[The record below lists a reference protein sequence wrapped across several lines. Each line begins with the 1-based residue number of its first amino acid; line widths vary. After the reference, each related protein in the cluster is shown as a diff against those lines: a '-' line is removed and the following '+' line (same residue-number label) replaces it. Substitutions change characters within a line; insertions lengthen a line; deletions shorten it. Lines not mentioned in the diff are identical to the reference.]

1 MMLHAL
7 ILAGGQGSRLGL
19 IRKDQVR
26 INGVSLLDRMA
37 GQFAAA
43 GANLL
48 VSVGRETSLRRGDAV
63 VLPDPDLPIGGP
75 MAGLVAAA
83 EHLKDHRSEDLLVTA
98 AVDTPFLPDD
108 FVRRLVGALD
118 GGAAAARAGWR
129 GNFYPTNAIW
139 RVSALADLPRRARE
153 GTAPN
158 SPKALLA
165 QLGAPA
171 VDWADT
177 LDEDP
182 FANLNTLDDLVA
194 LMRRAAK
201 TRV

>member
-1 MMLHAL
+1 MKLHAL

-26 INGVSLLDRMA
+26 INGLSLLDRMA
-37 GQFAAA
+37 GQFSAA
-43 GANLL
+43 GADLL
-48 VSVGRETSLRRGDAV
+48 VSVGRETSLRRGDAI
-63 VLPDPDLPIGGP
+63 VLPDPDMPIGGP

-83 EHLKDHRSEDLLVTA
+83 AHLHDCDSGDLLVTA
-98 AVDTPFLPDD
+98 AVDTPFLPGD
-108 FVRRLVGALD
+108 FVRRLVAALE
-118 GGAAAARAGWR
+118 GGAVAAQAGWR

-139 RVSALADLPRRARE
+139 RASALKDLPRLARE
-153 GTAPN
+153 GAVPN

-165 QLGAPA
+165 QLGAPI

-194 LMRRAAK
+194 LARRAAR
-201 TRV
+201 TGL